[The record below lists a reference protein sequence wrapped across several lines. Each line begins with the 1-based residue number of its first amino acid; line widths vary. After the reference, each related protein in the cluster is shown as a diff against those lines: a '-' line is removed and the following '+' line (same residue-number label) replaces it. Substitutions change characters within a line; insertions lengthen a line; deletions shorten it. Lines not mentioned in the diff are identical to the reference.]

1 MKLNFYEDGNEV
13 QEQNIPHKLKKLG
26 MGGSQ
31 KLPKRILEP
40 LLKTF
45 CRSALQEVALVF
57 SDYPWQKIKV
67 GMCTNAHKRIQ
78 KNIEINGLIYHS
90 KFIPSKSFRPVF
102 L

>member
-40 LLKTF
+40 LLKIF
-45 CRSALQEVALVF
+45 L
-57 SDYPWQKIKV
+57 PV
-67 GMCTNAHKRIQ
+67 GPTGGCS
-78 KNIEINGLIYHS
+78 GL
-90 KFIPSKSFRPVF
+90 
-102 L
+102 